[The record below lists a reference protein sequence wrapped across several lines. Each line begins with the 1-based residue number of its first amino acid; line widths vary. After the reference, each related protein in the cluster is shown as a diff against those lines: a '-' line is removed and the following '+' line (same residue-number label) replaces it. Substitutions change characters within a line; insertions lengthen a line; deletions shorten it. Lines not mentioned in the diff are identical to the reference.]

1 MEAQSMTA
9 GSATATT
16 FRWRRFLVVA
26 GPGLV
31 VMLADTDAGS
41 IITAAQSGAQW
52 GYRLLALQFLLVPI
66 LYIVQELTV
75 RLGAATGKGH
85 ARLILERYGRFWAWF
100 STGTLIVS
108 CIGALLSEFSGI
120 AGVGALMGVPAP
132 VSLTLVVAVLLAI
145 AFTRSYRSVE
155 RIAIFVGAFELVFL
169 LVAWLAHPEPRRN
182 RRRLR
187 FGSARR
193 PAIPL
198 PRLGQ
203 HRRGHHAVDG
213 VLPAVLG
220 RREEAEGEPTSA
232 PSGSTPRSARS
243 ITQIIMA
250 AVLIATAATLG
261 KSGGGQA
268 LDTVQEIS
276 AAITPFL
283 GQIGGNLLFGLGIC
297 GAALVATIVVTLAA
311 ARTLGEVLGVNH
323 SLDHEVSEAP
333 WFYGAYAAAL
343 IAGALVVASG
353 VNLVA
358 LSVGVQVMNAL
369 LLPIVLGFL
378 FLLARG
384 LPEPWRL
391 QRLVRLVLGRPDR
404 RDDDFRRLFRPG
416 GPVGLSPPGAVP
428 LRTTV
433 LRPPPKSDDPR
444 TAPSLNLDFEARA

>member
-1 MEAQSMTA
+1 MTA
-9 GSATATT
+9 STAVVPS
-16 FRWRRFLVVA
+16 FGWRRFLLVA

-132 VSLTLVVAVLLAI
+132 VSLALVVAVLLGI

-155 RIAIFVGAFELVFL
+155 RIALFVGAFELVFL
-169 LVAWLAHPEPRRN
+169 LVAWLAHPSLGEIVA
-182 RRRLR
+182 
-187 FGSARR
+187 GSVS
-193 PAIPL
+193 IPL
-198 PRLGQ
+198 GDPKYLYLASANIG
-203 HRRGHHAVDG
+203 AVIMPWMVFFQQSSVVEKKLKAADIAAERIDTAIG
-213 VLPAVLG
+213 AVV
-220 RREEAEGEPTSA
+220 
-232 PSGSTPRSARS
+232 
-243 ITQIIMA
+243 TQIIMA

-311 ARTLGEVLGVNH
+311 ARTLGEALGVNH

-333 WFYGAYAAAL
+333 WFYGAYAVAL
-343 IAGALVVASG
+343 IGGALVVASG
-353 VNLVA
+353 VNLVT

-391 QRLVRLVLGRPDR
+391 KGWYAWLSGSLIAVTTIFGVYS
-404 RDDDFRRLFRPG
+404 
-416 GPVGLSPPGAVP
+416 GLAG
-428 LRTTV
+428 LWG
-433 LRPPPKSDDPR
+433 
-444 TAPSLNLDFEARA
+444 

>member
-100 STGTLIVS
+100 SVSTLIVS

-132 VSLTLVVAVLLAI
+132 VSLTLVVAMLLAI

-169 LVAWLAHPEPRRN
+169 LVAWLAHPS
-182 RRRLR
+182 LR
-187 FGSARR
+187 EIGAGLVSVPLGDPQYLYLASANIGAVIMPWMVFFQQSSVVEKKLKAADIGAERIDT
-193 PAIPL
+193 AI
-198 PRLGQ
+198 G
-203 HRRGHHAVDG
+203 AV
-213 VLPAVLG
+213 
-220 RREEAEGEPTSA
+220 
-232 PSGSTPRSARS
+232 

-283 GQIGGNLLFGLGIC
+283 GQIGGNVLFGLGIC

-353 VNLVA
+353 VNLVT

-391 QRLVRLVLGRPDR
+391 QGWYAWFSGSLIAATTIFGVYSGLG
-404 RDDDFRRLFRPG
+404 
-416 GPVGLSPPGAVP
+416 GLWG
-428 LRTTV
+428 
-433 LRPPPKSDDPR
+433 
-444 TAPSLNLDFEARA
+444 